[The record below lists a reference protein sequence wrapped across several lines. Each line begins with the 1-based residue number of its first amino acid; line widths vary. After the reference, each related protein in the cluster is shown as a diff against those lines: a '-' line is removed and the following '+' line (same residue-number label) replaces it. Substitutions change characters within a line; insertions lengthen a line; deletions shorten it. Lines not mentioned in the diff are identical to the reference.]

1 MSLFH
6 RENRRLLYVLGA
18 VTLAGCLLFL
28 IGLPYGLGFL
38 AGDVLSVIIYEWNVH
53 YWNRVLDTRRAGRGT
68 GFPHFLINF
77 TLMGALLL
85 TSVYKPQYLNIFTA
99 AAGLLSVKSA
109 IIVEELFFRRK
120 EAEQ

>member
-38 AGDVLSVIIYEWNVH
+38 AGDALSVIIYEWNVH
-53 YWNRVLDTRRAGRGT
+53 YWNGVLDTGHAKRGT

-77 TLMGALLL
+77 TLMGGLLL
-85 TSVYKPQYLNIFTA
+85 LCVYIPGVLNIFA
-99 AAGLLSVKSA
+99 SAAGLMAVKSA
-109 IIVEELFFRRK
+109 IICNELTRRK
-120 EAEQ
+120 EAV